1 MEVKQ
6 YQIIL
11 VNLDPTIGSEI
22 KKTRP
27 CVVISP
33 DEMNKHLRTVVIA
46 PMTTSSK
53 HYPTRIEVKHDNKIG
68 WIVLDQIRTIDKHRI
83 IRLLGRLSKP
93 ETKELAPEVSAP
105 KTQADMGVG
114 ANNNSNVGSN
124 DLDGVK
130 KL

>member
-1 MEVKQ
+1 MEIKQ

-33 DEMNKHLRTVVIA
+33 NEMNKYLRTVVIA

-53 HYPTRIEVKHDNKIG
+53 KYPTRVKVKHDNKIG
-68 WIVLDQIRTIDKHRI
+68 WIVLDQIRTIDRQRI
-83 IRLLGRLSKP
+83 IKNFEELQDFEIQELKSVLK
-93 ETKELAPEVSAP
+93 ETYI
-105 KTQADMGVG
+105 D
-114 ANNNSNVGSN
+114 
-124 DLDGVK
+124 
-130 KL
+130 

>member
-1 MEVKQ
+1 MEISQ

-33 DEMNKHLRTVVIA
+33 NEMNRYLQTIVIA

-53 HYPTRIEVKHDNKIG
+53 SYPTRVEIKHENKIG
-68 WIVLDQIRTIDKHRI
+68 WVVLDQIRTIDKQRI
-83 IRLLGRLSKP
+83 IKDLGKLSKP
-93 ETKELAPEVSAP
+93 KIKEVKAILKETYI
-105 KTQADMGVG
+105 D
-114 ANNNSNVGSN
+114 
-124 DLDGVK
+124 
-130 KL
+130 